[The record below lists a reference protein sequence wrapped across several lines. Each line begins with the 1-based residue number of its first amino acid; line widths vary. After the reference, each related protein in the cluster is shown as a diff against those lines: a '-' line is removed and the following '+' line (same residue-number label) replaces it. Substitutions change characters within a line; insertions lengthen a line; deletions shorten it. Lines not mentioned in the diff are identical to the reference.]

1 MKKIELVALV
11 IAIVVFAQVLVFYR
25 GIYIPPPAKE
35 PDFLGIDVNSSIPVE
50 TNDIF
55 TKGTGTVLIDMSHEN
70 NINTG
75 DLDILISRILAR
87 GYRVEYYKGGSD
99 LKNNLSR
106 STSFVVV
113 SPSTSFSPDEVKSV
127 KEFTDGEGRLLM
139 LSEPIK
145 NSEINSLAAE
155 FGMLFWNDYLYNL
168 KENDGNFKYI
178 YLADFKESN
187 ITKGLKRVV
196 FYTANSVFGDGII
209 FTGNDT
215 FSSSRTEKGRYA
227 VAAMT
232 ENSRVLAIG
241 DVTFMSEPY
250 DVMDNNRLIYNIAD
264 FLAPPDATVKPPE
277 IIPVIAVNV
286 TGGNN
291 TTAKIAANT
300 TAANTTNP

>member
-1 MKKIELVALV
+1 MRKIQLMSLV
-11 IAIVVFAQVLVFYR
+11 IAIVVLVQVLVFYR
-25 GIYIPPPAKE
+25 GIYFPPSVRE
-35 PDFLGIDVNSSIPVE
+35 PDFLGIDVNSSIPFE
-50 TNDIF
+50 TNDTF
-55 TKGTGTVLIDMSHEN
+55 SKGSGTVLIDMSHDN

-87 GYRVEYYKGGSD
+87 GYRVEYFKGGS
-99 LKNNLSR
+99 LKNNLS
-106 STSFVVV
+106 SSSSFVVV
-113 SPSTSFSPDEVKSV
+113 SPSSSFSPDEVKSV

-139 LSEPIK
+139 LSDPIK
-145 NSEINSLAAE
+145 KSEINSLAAE
-155 FGMLFWNDYLYNL
+155 FGILFWSDYLYNL
-168 KENDGNFKYI
+168 KDNDGNFKYI
-178 YLADFKESN
+178 YISEFKESN
-187 ITKGLKRVV
+187 ITKGLNRIV
-196 FYTANSVFGDGII
+196 FYTASSVFGNGII

-215 FSSSRTEKGRYA
+215 FSSSRTEKSRYA

-277 IIPVIAVNV
+277 IIPVIAV

-300 TAANTTNP
+300 TTVNTTSP